1 MRIRGQFSFLLVV
14 LGGIFLFA
22 QAHADDCS
30 RGTFNS
36 QKAEQM
42 VAGSVMLINE
52 IIRNPKAAS
61 IRNWER
67 LSNAHDETEIAFF
80 ANSISNGTHTVY
92 ATGTSLE
99 KRIQR
104 HSRSQTDQ
112 AVVLQYLRLSLLAF
126 NLRPGKTPSNI
137 VVSEIFRREGG
148 NEIVARG
155 SLDTYGSDGKPTQHP
170 IEIEFDMEAR
180 TASSGDKNGFC
191 LSLNSIMIGKQKV
204 FGWWHDL

>member
-1 MRIRGQFSFLLVV
+1 M
-14 LGGIFLFA
+14 FLFA

-30 RGTFNS
+30 SGTFNS

-61 IRNWER
+61 MRNWER
-67 LSNAHDETEIAFF
+67 LSNAHDETEIGFF
-80 ANSISNGTHTVY
+80 ANSISDGTDTVY
-92 ATGTSLE
+92 TTGTPLE
-99 KRIQR
+99 KRIER

-126 NLRPGKTPSNI
+126 SSRPGKTPPNI

-155 SLDTYGSDGKPTQHP
+155 RLDTYGSDGKPAQRP
-170 IEIEFDMEAR
+170 IEIGFDIEAR
-180 TASSGDKNGFC
+180 TASSGDKDAFC
-191 LSLNSIMIGKQKV
+191 LSLDSIMIGKQKV

>member
-1 MRIRGQFSFLLVV
+1 MRVRSLISFLLVTFGS
-14 LGGIFLFA
+14 LCLIIH
-22 QAHADDCS
+22 AHADVCS
-30 RGTFNS
+30 SGTFNS
-36 QKAEQM
+36 KKAEQV
-42 VAGSVMLINE
+42 VADGVTLINE
-52 IIRNPKAAS
+52 IVRNPKAAS
-61 IRNWER
+61 MRNWER

-80 ANSISNGTHTVY
+80 ANSISNGTDAVY
-92 ATGTSLE
+92 TTGAPLE
-99 KRIQR
+99 KRIER

-126 NLRPGKTPSNI
+126 SSRPGKKSPNI

-155 SLDTYGSDGKPTQHP
+155 SLDTYGSDGKPAQHT

-191 LSLNSIMIGKQKV
+191 LSLASIMIGKQKV

>member
-1 MRIRGQFSFLLVV
+1 MRVREFLPFLLVT
-14 LGGIFLFA
+14 LGGMFILA
-22 QAHADDCS
+22 QAHADDCTG
-30 RGTFNS
+30 GTFNS

-42 VAGSVMLINE
+42 VASSVMLINE

-61 IRNWER
+61 MRNWGR

-80 ANSISNGTHTVY
+80 ANSISDGTDAVY
-92 ATGTSLE
+92 TTDTPLE
-99 KRIQR
+99 KRIER
-104 HSRSQTDQ
+104 HSRSQADQ

-126 NLRPGKTPSNI
+126 NSRPGKAPPNI

-155 SLDTYGSDGKPTQHP
+155 RLDTYGSDGKPAQRP
-170 IEIEFDMEAR
+170 IEIGFDIEAR
-180 TASSGDKNGFC
+180 TASSGDKDGFC
-191 LSLNSIMIGKQKV
+191 LSLDSIMIGKQKV

>member
-1 MRIRGQFSFLLVV
+1 MRIRRQLPFLLVV
-14 LGGIFLFA
+14 LGGIFPFA
-22 QAHADDCS
+22 QAHADNCS

-42 VAGSVMLINE
+42 VAGSVKLINE
-52 IIRNPKAAS
+52 IIRNPKAANM
-61 IRNWER
+61 RNWER

-80 ANSISNGTHTVY
+80 ANSISDGTDAVY
-92 ATGTSLE
+92 TTDTSLE

-104 HSRSQTDQ
+104 HSRSQSDQ

-126 NLRPGKTPSNI
+126 NVRPGKTPSNI

-155 SLDTYGSDGKPTQHP
+155 SLDIYGSDGKPTQRP
-170 IEIEFDMEAR
+170 IEIEFDIETR
-180 TASSGDKNGFC
+180 TSSSGDKDGFC
-191 LSLNSIMIGKQKV
+191 LSLDSIMMGKQKV